1 MAISHIPASIGHN
14 FTPEYQLSAVPFFI
28 DADEGTSIGVN
39 AQGKVVDSGG
49 TDIKEVKLP
58 KISQWLHF
66 KNASGSPVTVY
77 FSRKEAVTGSSKKGI
92 IIEDG
97 EITRP
102 LRIRCSS
109 LYFIDGVGSN
119 FHIIAGL
126 TAIPGKEFENVVES
140 FLGDDIT

>member
-77 FSRKEAVTGSSKKGI
+77 FSRKEARGGTSKGI
-92 IIEDG
+92 VVQAG

-109 LYFIDGVGSN
+109 LYFVNGVSAN

>member
-28 DADEGTSIGVN
+28 DADAGTTINVN
-39 AQGKVVDSGG
+39 AQGKVVASGE

-66 KNASGSPVTVY
+66 NNGHNQPITVY
-77 FSRKEAVTGSSKKGI
+77 FSRKEAVAGSSKGI
-92 IIEDG
+92 IVQAG

-109 LYFIDGVGSN
+109 LYFIDVVGAN